1 MALQSARHEAV
12 HNKTGQDLAKLKAK
26 FDEGIHTAIVIDQPD
41 DQPVLTAILY
51 QMQKMQDELDYLR
64 TEISA
69 NKDKT
74 TFPGFGT
81 SSSTAL
87 AGDTTTITTAQ
98 ANAITANTAKAG
110 MVLGTT
116 NKTALAGDTTTIS
129 TTQAQAITAS
139 SKLGQR
145 LKASRQASFTK
156 STAIEF
162 GEFTTTVSGK
172 TTTYSIPI
180 TVTETTIGG
189 KGNTT
194 ITKTGSITLT

>member
-1 MALQSARHEAV
+1 MALENARYTAIHD
-12 HNKTGQDLAKLKAK
+12 KTGSDKDKLKDE
-26 FDEGIHTAIVIDQPD
+26 FDAGHAQRLAGRPD
-41 DQPVLTAILY
+41 KEPLISSIMY
-51 QMQKMQDELDYLR
+51 QLGLMQEELDYLR
-64 TEISA
+64 GIISS

-74 TFPGFGT
+74 G
-81 SSSTAL
+81 
-87 AGDTTTITTAQ
+87 ITTAQ
-98 ANAITANTAKAG
+98 ANAITANTAKTSFPG
-110 MVLGTT
+110 FGTT
-116 NKTALAGDTTTIS
+116 SSTALAGDTTTIS
-129 TTQAQAITAS
+129 TTQATAITAN

-145 LKASRQASFTK
+145 LQASTQASLTK

-189 KGNTT
+189 KSPVT